1 MKDKKIIL
9 ASATALIALLIVGGF
24 LTLKKD
30 NEKEENKPIPTADA
44 IKFKEEY
51 ESLNGTTRESDGAI
65 YNSVSISENN
75 PIKYV
80 DAKGALEVLKNET
93 AIIYVGAEWCPWC
106 RNAVPVLFE
115 AAKDSNMKTVYYLNL
130 DKEKDSFEVQK
141 GKLVKTVNGTDAYY
155 ELLDF
160 LKDHLRDYIIT
171 QDGKEYNTH
180 EKRIYMP
187 FVIACKNGK
196 VEGTVSGTVTLDEGQ
211 TKYDKMTDKQTKEVY
226 NNYVD
231 LIKKII
237 PSGNCNDDC
246 N

>member
-9 ASATALIALLIVGGF
+9 TSVAALLAILIVGGF
-24 LTLKKD
+24 LTFKKD
-30 NEKEENKPIPTADA
+30 DKKEETKPTPTADA

-51 ESLNGTTRESDGAI
+51 EKLNGTIRESDGAT
-65 YNSVSISENN
+65 YNSITIPEDN

-93 AIIYVGAEWCPWC
+93 AIIYVGADWCPWC
-106 RNAVPVLFE
+106 RNAVPVLID
-115 AAKDSNMKTVYYLNL
+115 AAKDTNMKTIYYLNL
-130 DKEKDSFEVQK
+130 DQEKDAFEVQN

-160 LKDHLRDYIIT
+160 LKDHLKDYKIT
-171 QDGKEYNTH
+171 QDGKEYDTK

-196 VEGTVSGTVTLDEGQ
+196 VEDTVSGTVSLDEGQ

-226 NNYVD
+226 KNYVD
-231 LIKKII
+231 LIKKVI
-237 PSGNCNDDC
+237 PDGKCDDDC

>member
-9 ASATALIALLIVGGF
+9 ASAAALIALLIVGGF
-24 LTLKKD
+24 LTFKKP
-30 NEKEENKPIPTADA
+30 EKEENKPTPTADA

-51 ESLNGTTRESDGAI
+51 EKLNGTIRESDGAT
-65 YNSVSISENN
+65 YNSITIPEDN

-93 AIIYVGAEWCPWC
+93 AIIYVGADWCPWC
-106 RNAVPVLFE
+106 RNAVPVLID
-115 AAKDSNMKTVYYLNL
+115 AAKDTNMKTIYYLNL
-130 DKEKDSFEVQK
+130 DQEKDAFEVQN

-160 LKDHLRDYIIT
+160 LKDHLKDYKIT
-171 QDGKEYNTH
+171 QDGKEYDTK

-196 VEGTVSGTVTLDEGQ
+196 VEDTVSGTVSLDEGQ

-226 NNYVD
+226 KNYVD
-231 LIKKII
+231 LIKKVI
-237 PSGNCNDDC
+237 PDGKCDDDC